1 MSPSP
6 SSVKRSAP
14 PRPGSAARPGH
25 GGRVWRLSTALAAA
39 GAGVSAYLPVTGLQ
53 GAPPVCLAGDCAAV
67 AASPYAR
74 FLGLPTAAWG
84 LGGFL
89 AAAALAVVV
98 SRGGPPG
105 VDGPLLFLGLA
116 VFGAA
121 FSAYLLWVQAAV
133 LGAFCSWCLA
143 SDLLWAALVVTGAIG
158 LRSS

>member
-1 MSPSP
+1 
-6 SSVKRSAP
+6 VKRSAP
-14 PRPGSAARPGH
+14 RGSDSAGRRAR
-25 GGRVWRLSTALAAA
+25 GRRIWRLSAALAAV
-39 GAGVSAYLPVTGLQ
+39 GAGVSAYLTVTGVQ

-89 AAAALAVVV
+89 AATVLAAVA
-98 SRGGPPG
+98 SRGGVPR
-105 VDGPLLFLGLA
+105 VDVPLLFVGVA

-143 SDLLWAALVVTGAIG
+143 SDLLWAALVVTGAVG
-158 LRSS
+158 LRSP